1 MKTRIITA
9 LIGLPVFLG
18 LMYKGGY
25 YTKVLVFA
33 MIISGLIELFK
44 IIKIND
50 KAIILSIIIF
60 SGITVFLSEFLS
72 LFNIAILLMFT
83 LFIIFIKKFNE
94 DNKINYMNFVK
105 CTQGLFVY
113 FYVTVTLYHLILLRD
128 FDEGFKYVFFM
139 FIIIWA
145 TDSFA
150 YFTGMAFGKN
160 KLAPRISPKKTI
172 EGSIGGSLLALII
185 SLFINYKFNIFT
197 DVSQVVLGIIILLLT
212 VISQLGDLF
221 ESSIKRIYNVKDSG
235 KILPGHGGI
244 LDRFD
249 STIFVAPIF
258 YILIKFFIS

>member
-25 YTKVLVFA
+25 YTKILVFA

-139 FIIIWA
+139 FIIIL
-145 TDSFA
+145 FA
-150 YFTGMAFGKN
+150 
-160 KLAPRISPKKTI
+160 L
-172 EGSIGGSLLALII
+172 
-185 SLFINYKFNIFT
+185 
-197 DVSQVVLGIIILLLT
+197 
-212 VISQLGDLF
+212 
-221 ESSIKRIYNVKDSG
+221 
-235 KILPGHGGI
+235 
-244 LDRFD
+244 
-249 STIFVAPIF
+249 
-258 YILIKFFIS
+258 